1 MATGAPVKTP
11 EDWKQ
16 RREEIRAMLLHYEY
30 GQAPPPPAN
39 LRAEIDSSEAVFDGA
54 AQLVRLTL
62 RMGPD
67 EKVQMQA
74 AVYVPAGGGRKPV
87 LLAIEPVWDTQLMPA
102 AQQAVQRGYLFAGY
116 RRQDLDPDDE
126 DRSNGVHPLYPD
138 YDWAT
143 LAVWAWG
150 ASRVVDYLDTRDDVD
165 TSRIAL
171 MGHSRAGKTALLAAA
186 LDDRIALAAPHG
198 SGAGGAGSFRICQK
212 NAETLF
218 LITDPKRFHYWFQP
232 RLRDFAGK
240 EDRLP
245 FDQHFLR
252 ALVAPRAL
260 VSMDGLEDLWAN
272 PSGTALM
279 WTAAQPVF
287 DLLGAADR
295 NVAYFRPGG
304 HDTTE
309 DDWTILLDY
318 CDHFLFGKTRPAETQ
333 RPASPPDSDSAR
345 RHLMIIQNNGQTVI
359 ARSES
364 PSDAAISPHLSLRGA
379 SPRAT
384 WQSRPSKV
392 FCRKKLPCSTPNDGI
407 ISFNSQ

>member
-1 MATGAPVKTP
+1 MLLGALIAGFDFPEAGQLPVLKELPDVLTMATGAPVKTP
-11 EDWKQ
+11 EDWRQ
-16 RREEIRAMLLHYEY
+16 RREEIKAMLLHYEY
-30 GQAPPPPAN
+30 GQAPPPPAT

-67 EKVQMQA
+67 EKAQMQA

-87 LLAIEPVWDTQLMPA
+87 LLAIEPVWDTKLMPA

-150 ASRVVDYLDTRDDVD
+150 ASRVVDYLHTRDDVD

-186 LDDRIALAAPHG
+186 LDERITLAAPHG

-245 FDQHFLR
+245 FDQHFMR

-272 PSGTALM
+272 PSGTKLM

-287 DLLGAADR
+287 DLVGASDR
-295 NVAYFRPGG
+295 NVLYFRPGG
-304 HDTTE
+304 HDTT
-309 DDWTILLDY
+309 DSDWKVLLDY
-318 CDHFLFGKTRPAETQ
+318 CDHFFFAKPRPA
-333 RPASPPDSDSAR
+333 
-345 RHLMIIQNNGQTVI
+345 
-359 ARSES
+359 
-364 PSDAAISPHLSLRGA
+364 DAH
-379 SPRAT
+379 
-384 WQSRPSKV
+384 
-392 FCRKKLPCSTPNDGI
+392 
-407 ISFNSQ
+407 